1 VCRPQIREIQNNF
14 FIALTNAAPG
24 VVDKHSNAT
33 DETEFERL
41 PEEVQ
46 AMLGDKDTLVNAI
59 QVCVCT
65 LQ

>member
-1 VCRPQIREIQNNF
+1 
-14 FIALTNAAPG
+14 
-24 VVDKHSNAT
+24 VDKHSNAT

-59 QVCVCT
+59 QVGLYAVAQAYGTAFGQLSGDCA
-65 LQ
+65 